1 LRIVFAQAPREH
13 ERMKNQHHTLV
24 WIDHRVAKLFH
35 FDDETN
41 VTSFVHSEHSH
52 QNLHHKANS
61 GDSGHAPLDK
71 HFFERVAKSIPPTGP
86 ILIVGP
92 ASAKTELHTH
102 LKELHPQIAARVS
115 AVDSLDHPSDG
126 ALLAHGRHF
135 FTADDRMHT

>member
-1 LRIVFAQAPREH
+1 LRIVFPQTPRDDV
-13 ERMKNQHHTLV
+13 RMKNQHHTLV
-24 WIDHRVAKLFH
+24 WIDHRVARLFH

-41 VTSFVHSEHSH
+41 ETSFVHSEHSH
-52 QNLHHKANS
+52 QHLHHKANS

-71 HFFERVAKSIPPTGP
+71 QFFERVARALPSAGP

-92 ASAKTELHTH
+92 ASAKTELHAH
-102 LKELHPQIAARVS
+102 LKESHPQVAARIS

-135 FTADDRMHT
+135 FAADDRMRS